1 MLLEILLGLLA
12 LFLILYR
19 YVTKNFGK
27 WKDLGIPY
35 AKGSFPF
42 GSYNFL
48 GGESIDTMN
57 AKLCQQFQNERYFG
71 TFLFGKPS
79 LHINDPDLLRLIQV
93 KDFDHFV
100 DRNSASDNNKFF
112 NGGDNDKIWKYMLTS
127 ISGDEWKD
135 VRTTFSPIFTSG
147 KMKGMLK
154 YIIHVSGG
162 LVEELDRKCQQGEE
176 FELKDVFGKFSLD
189 ALASSAFGVDG
200 ESFKNKDSKF
210 VKSAARIFEQT
221 KLDMVIFSLRMIPGV
236 PELLSFF
243 DRHQQ
248 TPGNQVLQRCHHADY
263 QDEERIEERKND
275 LIDLMLDAIKEDKTV
290 VEGTETEELDQYEA
304 DMKLN
309 HKRKGKHQ
317 LEELHVVST
326 ALILLVAGYDTT
338 GSTLSYLAYELSK
351 NQDIQDKLQ
360 EEIDQA
366 FEEAGGKFP
375 DYNVIQSLPYLDMV
389 IFEALRFHSPIGVNL
404 RTVEK
409 DYQLADTGLFLKK
422 GEALSFNAHHLH
434 FLPEHWSHPDQFYPE
449 HFSKEE
455 KANRHPYVF
464 QSFGQGPRACIGMRF
479 ALLEAK
485 VGVMAIMR
493 KFSFKPG
500 TRTLEPLVMDSELQ
514 IAFPKGGLWANIV
527 ARE

>member
-1 MLLEILLGLLA
+1 MLPRISE
-12 LFLILYR
+12 
-19 YVTKNFGK
+19 
-27 WKDLGIPY
+27 WKDLGVPY
-35 AKGSFPF
+35 APGSFPF

-57 AKLCQQFQNERYFG
+57 AKLCQQFKNERYFG

-100 DRNSASDNNKFF
+100 DRNSPSDNDKFF
-112 NGGDNDKIWKYMLTS
+112 NGGDNDKIWKAMLVS
-127 ISGDEWKD
+127 LSGDEWKD

-162 LVEELDRKCQQGEE
+162 LVEELERKCQQGEE

-221 KLDMVIFSLRMIPGV
+221 KLDMIIFSLRMIPGV
-236 PELLSFF
+236 PDLLSFF
-243 DRHQQ
+243 NIDTNKPKETKFFKDVIMQ
-248 TPGNQVLQRCHHADY
+248 TIKMRR
-263 QDEERIEERKND
+263 ESKERKND
-275 LIDLMLDAIKEDKTV
+275 LIDLMLDAIKEDKAV
-290 VEGTETEELDQYEA
+290 VEGAETEELDQYEK

-317 LEELHVVST
+317 LDELHVVST

-351 NQDIQDKLQ
+351 NPEIQEKLQ

-389 IFEALRFHSPIGVNL
+389 IFEALRFHSPVGVNL

-409 DYQLADTGLFLKK
+409 DYRLADTGLFLKK

-434 FLPEHWSHPDQFYPE
+434 FLPEHWSHPDEFYPE

-485 VGVMAIMR
+485 VGVMAMMR
-493 KFSFKPG
+493 RFSFKPG
-500 TRTLEPLVMDSELQ
+500 TKTIEPLVMDSELQ

>member
-1 MLLEILLGLLA
+1 MGTVGLRDLAKMLFEILLGLFA

-27 WKDLGIPY
+27 WEALGVPY
-35 AKGSFPF
+35 VKGSFPF

-57 AKLCQQFQNERYFG
+57 AKFSKQFPNERYFG

-79 LHINDPDLLRLIQV
+79 LNINDPDLLKLIQV

-100 DRNSASDNNKFF
+100 DRNSASDNRKFF
-112 NGGDNDKIWKYMLTS
+112 AGGENDKIWEYMLTS

-162 LVEELDRKCQQGEE
+162 LVEELERKCQQGEE

-200 ESFKNKDSKF
+200 ESFTNKDSKF
-210 VKSAARIFEQT
+210 VKSAARIFEQS
-221 KLDMVIFSLRMIPGV
+221 KLDTVILSLRMIPGV

-243 DRHQQ
+243 KIDTNKPQETKFFKDVIMQ
-248 TPGNQVLQRCHHADY
+248 TIKMRRESG
-263 QDEERIEERKND
+263 ERKND

-290 VEGTETEELDQYEA
+290 VEGEETEELDQYEA

-309 HKRKGKHQ
+309 HKKKGKHQ
-317 LEELHVVST
+317 LDELT
-326 ALILLVAGYDTT
+326 
-338 GSTLSYLAYELSK
+338 K
-351 NQDIQDKLQ
+351 NQDIQEKLQ

-389 IFEALRFHSPIGVNL
+389 IFEALRFHSPVGVNL

-422 GEALSFNAHHLH
+422 GESLSFNAHHLH
-434 FLPEHWSHPDQFYPE
+434 FLPEHWSHPDEFYPE
-449 HFSKEE
+449 HFNKEE

-464 QSFGQGPRACIGMRF
+464 QSFGQGPRACIG
-479 ALLEAK
+479 
-485 VGVMAIMR
+485 VMAIMR

-500 TRTLEPLVMDSELQ
+500 TKTIEPLVMDPELQ
-514 IAFPKGGLWANIV
+514 IAFPK
-527 ARE
+527 